1 MNYLQIGIGIID
13 KNEPTDELL
22 SVVVKNLIEL
32 GAKLEE
38 ANEVRKQIEK
48 IFSIKHTPGIGFQS
62 QYQKPWIDEYLSKIK
77 WINWDAY
84 KSYLTINGF
93 VNQTINALDKDTN
106 EILNYCGNPDTKDS
120 WNIRG
125 LVMGDV
131 QSGKTANYAGLINKA
146 ADSGYKI
153 IILLT
158 GIIEELRS
166 QTQERLDETFVGRN
180 SDGIL
185 NLSNG
190 NVSNSIGVGRFKDS
204 NILCLTSVHTDF
216 LEENKKVL
224 QGIPLAAIKA
234 PILLVMKKN
243 KSALTNLKQ
252 FLQTNTII
260 NPKLDLPMLLLDDE
274 ADNASVNANK
284 DEDPTTIN
292 RLIREVMAKFERVS
306 YVAYTATPFA
316 NIFINSN
323 DNDSSLP
330 DLFPSN
336 FIYSLSQPTNYIGL
350 NSLFSE
356 NASHSDALIDIIDA
370 EKFFPDKHKKDLR
383 VESIP
388 DSMVS
393 AIDAFLISTAIRDLR
408 NEKLNHRSMLIN
420 VSRFTDV
427 QKKIA
432 DLIEIQLINR
442 KEYIKQYISD
452 DNNWNKGGPSID
464 SLHKVWLEYFENIEF
479 TWDQIRVQLYD
490 SIAAIKVLPINQK
503 SDEKL
508 LYRLYKSGKGRR
520 VIAVGGLT
528 LSRGLT
534 LEGLSVSYFYRSSK
548 AYDTLLQM
556 GRWFGYREGYSD
568 LFLIWMDPQI
578 QKWYRHIS
586 TAIDELRVDLRHM
599 HINKLAPKD
608 FGIRI
613 KDHEQTLMVTAKNK
627 MRNSKSIEFTLSFS
641 NKTIETAYLYS
652 SKEVNEDN
660 IKLLQAKLKF
670 LNKPENYKKGYIWSA
685 VSGED
690 VANIISSLQFPINN
704 LEFYKSQD
712 DKHEPLVG
720 FIRNNNIPIL
730 KDWIISIPSGESK
743 EKITLIDDTVISIKP
758 RIRQFE
764 DNKSKSV
771 LEVNRRRV
779 GNISDEQVGLTE
791 EQIELVT
798 TTWKS
803 NEPEKSV
810 PGAAFRS
817 SEFRKP
823 ILTISFI
830 EPGNEKQKKAKNEKS
845 KHSLDVNN
853 LDVKVILAVSLSFPT
868 YENKDEERVVYRLN
882 TKAIEQLG
890 LNEEDNEDE

>member
-1 MNYLQIGIGIID
+1 MNYLQIGVGIIN
-13 KNEPTDELL
+13 KQEPTDELL
-22 SVVVKNLIEL
+22 SFVVKKLTEL
-32 GAKLEE
+32 GASNEE
-38 ANEVRKQIEK
+38 ASEVRKQIEK
-48 IFSIKHTPGIGFQS
+48 IFSIKHNAGIGLQS
-62 QYQKPWIDEYLSKIK
+62 HYQKPWLDEYLSKIK
-77 WINWDAY
+77 WVNWDAY
-84 KSYLTINGF
+84 KNYLMLNGF
-93 VNQTINALDKDTN
+93 VSQTINAIDKDTN
-106 EILNYCGNPDTKDS
+106 EILNYCGNPDSKEK

-146 ADSGYKI
+146 ADAGYKI

-158 GIIEELRS
+158 GVIEELRS

-180 SDGIL
+180 SDGLL
-185 NLSNG
+185 NLDNG
-190 NVSNSIGVGRFKDS
+190 VNNNSIGVGGFKDS
-204 NILCLTSVHTDF
+204 NILCLTSVQTDF
-216 LEENKKVL
+216 LEENKRVL
-224 QGIPLAAIKA
+224 NGIPLPAIQA

-243 KSALTNLKQ
+243 KSTLTNLKH
-252 FLQTNTII
+252 FIEANTIV

-284 DEDPTTIN
+284 DNNPTTIN
-292 RLIREVMAKFERVS
+292 KLIREIMAKFERVS

-323 DNDSSLP
+323 DKDPELL

-336 FIYSLSQPTNYIGL
+336 FIYSLSQPTNYIGV

-356 NASHSDALIDIIDA
+356 EAQHCRAIIDIKDA
-370 EKFFPDKHKKDLR
+370 EKYFPDKHTKEL
-383 VESIP
+383 VVQSLP
-388 DSMVS
+388 DSLIE

-420 VSRFTDV
+420 VTRFTDV

-432 DLIEIQLINR
+432 EIIEMQLMNR
-442 KEYIKQYISD
+442 TEFIKQYLSD
-452 DNNWNKGGPSID
+452 DHNWRRGGESVQALFD
-464 SLHKVWLEYFENIEF
+464 TWKNHFEHLEF
-479 TWDQIRVQLYD
+479 TWDEIRKQLYD
-490 SIAAIKVLPINQK
+490 SIAAVKVLPINQK

-556 GRWFGYREGYSD
+556 GRWFGYRQGYDD

-586 TAIDELRVDLRHM
+586 TAIDELRADLRHM

-613 KDHEQTLMVTAKNK
+613 KDHEQALMITAKNK
-627 MRNSKSIEFTLSFS
+627 MRNAKPVEFTLSFS
-641 NKTIETAYLYS
+641 NKTIETAYLHS

-660 IKLLQAKLKF
+660 IKILKAKLKF
-670 LNKPENYKKGYIWSA
+670 FDQPEKYKKGYVWENIK
-685 VSGED
+685 GEHI
-690 VANIISSLQFPINN
+690 ASIISSLQFPINN
-704 LEFYKSQD
+704 LEFYKSND
-712 DKHEPLVG
+712 DKHEPLVS
-720 FIRNNNIPIL
+720 FIRSNKIEQLN
-730 KDWIISIPSGESK
+730 DWIVSIPSGDSTK
-743 EKITLIDDTVISIKP
+743 EVELIDKSNIVIKP

-764 DNKSKSV
+764 DNKSKTI

-791 EQIELVT
+791 EQIEQVKT
-798 TTWKS
+798 AWKS
-803 NEPEKSV
+803 VDPEKSV
-810 PGAAFRS
+810 PGAAYRS
-817 SEFRKP
+817 SQFRKP

-830 EPGNEKQKKAKNEKS
+830 EPGNEKNKSSNNEKNR
-845 KHSLDVNN
+845 HSLDTTSLEVN
-853 LDVKVILAVSLSFPT
+853 LLLAISLSFPT
-868 YENKDEERVVYRLN
+868 YENSEAERVIYRLN

-890 LNEEDNEDE
+890 LAEEYNEDE